1 MAIRIHYNAP
11 VVLTFSLLAIAVV
24 VLSATLM
31 PRLNLQYFAAGG
43 GMNWSSVG
51 DWFRLFSHVLGH
63 GGWSQLA
70 AQLPFI
76 LLLGPLLE
84 TRYGSGRMLLL
95 ILVTALAT
103 GLINLLLFR
112 TGLMGA
118 DGVVLMLI
126 LLSAMADDRAG
137 SLPLSFLL
145 LAVIFLGHEVMLILR
160 DGSLA
165 QLAQLLGGLIG
176 AGTGLV
182 LRR

>member
-1 MAIRIHYNAP
+1 M
-11 VVLTFSLLAIAVV
+11 
-24 VLSATLM
+24 
-31 PRLNLQYFAAGG
+31 
-43 GMNWSSVG
+43 
-51 DWFRLFSHVLGH
+51 
-63 GGWSQLA
+63 
-70 AQLPFI
+70 
-76 LLLGPLLE
+76 
-84 TRYGSGRMLLL
+84 
-95 ILVTALAT
+95 AT

-126 LLSAMADDRAG
+126 LLSAMADVRAG